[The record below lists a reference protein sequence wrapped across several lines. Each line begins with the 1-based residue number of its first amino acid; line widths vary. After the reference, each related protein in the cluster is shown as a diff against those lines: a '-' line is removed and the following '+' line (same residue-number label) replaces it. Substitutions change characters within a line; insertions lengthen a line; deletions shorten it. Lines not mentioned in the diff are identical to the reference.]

1 MWSVSLICQNFCL
14 RRKTYILYTFYSF
27 AGCAG
32 CSLLCAGFL
41 WSRRAGAPLPC
52 GGAGFSLQGLC
63 LVKHRLKLWLTGLVA
78 PQHVES
84 SLTRDRTCVPHI
96 GRQIL
101 YHHATGKVPSIVIFT
116 NFSVSPAELRRHCTG
131 WEMPFWLLLF
141 TSWCGIQID
150 YCVVEAGEVVFLFFA
165 LAWNITPD
173 WFWVS
178 KSRLD
183 LNQSPGIKNSRHI
196 LI

>member
-1 MWSVSLICQNFCL
+1 MLAALGVCCL
-14 RRKTYILYTFYSF
+14 VRAFF
-27 AGCAG
+27 GCDERG
-32 CSLLCAGFL
+32 LLFL
-41 WSRRAGAPLPC
+41 VVEWASHC
-52 GGAGFSLQGLC
+52 GGSVCGAEAQ
-63 LVKHRLKLWLTGLVA
+63 RLWRTGLVA
-78 PQHVES
+78 PRHVES

-101 YHHATGKVPSIVIFT
+101 YHHATREVPSILTFT

-165 LAWNITPD
+165 LAWNITQIGFEFP
-173 WFWVS
+173 
-178 KSRLD
+178 
-183 LNQSPGIKNSRHI
+183 NPGWIWLSLQALKI
-196 LI
+196 VDTF